1 MRLEVSKVCRS
12 SLLILAVAHL
22 GGYVVGQV
30 KTNYSEYHLPGW
42 KDCSQNKFL
51 ILCFDHL

>member
-30 KTNYSEYHLPGW
+30 K
-42 KDCSQNKFL
+42 L
-51 ILCFDHL
+51 IILNITCLAGKIALKISF